1 MSSFGSLLNGQIQS
15 PSGNNTSTST
25 STSTSNSSSTSTS
38 TQTVSNINI
47 YPVSNSIDPS
57 LYVYDGQTNLLINS
71 TINQNNNSVQL
82 QYFDPVTGYPNN
94 SSGPYGYPN
103 PMGTNVG
110 FGNWNNDITPQ
121 NNLNGCVTSSS
132 LLGEPTYLF
141 DNLQPPSSTP
151 NYLGLY
157 SIDIA
162 NGNRNSLDTSG
173 NSINTMFFSLTS
185 QPYLCYQGNMYNSP
199 GISGVPTPLNINP
212 GYSTLGTDTFLF
224 TSQYWMQTSNE
235 ILIVQMVFN
244 ISNTS
249 STYYNASNIAINT
262 SPAPIVSVIVYN
274 KIINREML
282 ASVGTGNPC
291 PKPKVYSTG
300 IISLQYLSPGEL
312 FNSGVPNKFM
322 FNNVPMIIADGFKKS
337 FATFGLFY
345 IPPSTSS
352 STITANACQFLAG
365 SMVNG
370 TTINGDGYTIAN
382 YLPTGDIANIAVY
395 PFAPYPT
402 AATGIGVLNSTQ
414 TLYGHFVVSVAY
426 SYNAS
431 QYYPGTA
438 FIGEVLIRNIW
449 RSPVAIYNAYSA
461 FSVNDLINKQ
471 VVLLFGK
478 SANGGTFLVTNTG
491 TSLSQITNYGV
502 TSLGNFMTTI
512 KTILSSYNNNYSLS
526 DYFSNT
532 TLINNLNLL
541 NGINIQVVPL
551 QPILEGT
558 ISNPPSV
565 LNCPNMWYL
574 FLNSK
579 NSQNLSID
587 PTNQQVFNSNSSLYL
602 GLNNSTLSDTGLCKY
617 FNNELNML
625 GTPQE
630 SGINSSYYFGNSLY
644 LGLNTINSQSYYMLL
659 ILPEALFNGVPLNS
673 TNNVMSI
680 YASMG
685 TLFYF
690 NYNSSSS
697 SAFAPTSNSVSST
710 TQNSSSSG
718 SSSSS
723 SSGST
728 SNTYYVSKITLPVS
742 NVQLL

>member
-1 MSSFGSLLNGQIQS
+1 MSSFGSLLNGQIQF
-15 PSGNNTSTST
+15 PSVNNTSTST
-25 STSTSNSSSTSTS
+25 STSTSSSSASQS
-38 TQTVSNINI
+38 ISEVNIS
-47 YPVSNSIDPS
+47 PVGNSIDPS

-71 TINQNNNSVQL
+71 TVNQNNNSVQL
-82 QYFDPVTGYPNN
+82 QYFDPVTGYPNQ

-103 PMGTNVG
+103 PMGTNG
-110 FGNWNNDITPQ
+110 FGNWNYDISPQ
-121 NNLNGCVTSSS
+121 NNLNGCVTSSN
-132 LLGEPTYLF
+132 LLGEQTYLY
-141 DNLQPPSSTP
+141 DNLQPPTSTP

-162 NGNRNSLDTSG
+162 NANQQSLDQSG
-173 NSINTMFFSLTS
+173 NSSNTMFFSLTS
-185 QPYLCYQGNMYNSP
+185 QPYLCYQGNMYKSP
-199 GISGVPTPLNINP
+199 GISGVPTQSNINP
-212 GYSTLGTDTFLF
+212 NYSTLGTDSFLF

-235 ILIVQMVFN
+235 ILIVQMVFS
-244 ISNTS
+244 IANTS
-249 STYYNASNIAINT
+249 STYYSESNISQNT
-262 SPAPIVSVIVYN
+262 SPAPIVTLNVYN

-300 IISLQYLSPGEL
+300 SISLQYLQPGET
-312 FNSGVPNKFM
+312 FNSGKASYFV
-322 FNNVPMIIADGFKKS
+322 FNNVPVIIADGFKKS

-345 IPPSTSS
+345 IPPSTSNIG
-352 STITANACQFLAG
+352 TGITTGNLCQFLAG
-365 SMVNG
+365 STIG
-370 TTINGDGYTIAN
+370 TTSPLTSLNGDGFTIKN
-382 YLPTGDIANIAVY
+382 YLPTGDVNNIALY
-395 PFAPYPT
+395 PFAASP
-402 AATGIGVLNSTQ
+402 AAPTGIGALSTTQ
-414 TLYGHFVVSVAY
+414 TYYGHFVVSIAY

-449 RSPVAIYNAYSA
+449 RSPIAIYNAYAA

-491 TSLSQITNYGV
+491 TPLSQITNYGV
-502 TSLGNFMTTI
+502 TSLGNFMMII
-512 KTILSSYNNNYSLS
+512 KTVLAYYSSNYSLS
-526 DYFSNT
+526 DYFTNT
-532 TLINNLNLL
+532 TLVNNLNAL
-541 NGINIQVVPL
+541 NSANIQVVPL

-558 ISNPPSV
+558 INNPPSV

-579 NSQNLSID
+579 NSQNLSVD
-587 PTNQQVFNSNSSLYL
+587 PTNQEVFNSNSSLYL

-617 FNNELNML
+617 FNNELTML
-625 GTPQE
+625 GTSGE
-630 SGINSSYYFGNSLY
+630 LTGINSTYYFGNSLY

-659 ILPEALFNGVPLNS
+659 ILPEALFNGTPLNS
-673 TNNVMSI
+673 INNVMSI
-680 YASMG
+680 YASNG

-690 NYNSSSS
+690 NYNSSTS
-697 SAFAPTSNSVSST
+697 SAFVPTGYTVSASS
-710 TQNSSSSG
+710 QNSG
-718 SSSSS
+718 SS

-728 SNTYYVSKITLPVS
+728 SSTYHISKITLPVS